1 MGWRRREERERMVEG
16 SLELYEMRL
25 LGSATHVMGTSAG
38 QPKPKPILLLAGLGE
53 WVVRRSLVT
62 TYLPC
67 RTHTE

>member
-1 MGWRRREERERMVEG
+1 
-16 SLELYEMRL
+16 MRL

-62 TYLPC
+62 TYLLSTLPYAY
-67 RTHTE
+67 